1 MHGTPP
7 KPPAVCQTSQMPSSA
22 SSSSQNLLTL
32 FLFLFLLV
40 ALFPGLFHYLCVLPF
55 TCLNPFSQTPQPP
68 QRDVTPPVT
77 MWSQKQFTLPP
88 RSRGSYLVTAEVVEA
103 LPEIKEYKVGL
114 LNLFVQHTSCALSLN
129 ENWDEDVRADM
140 SDALDRIAPETGPK
154 GQELYRHS
162 AEGRDDMPA
171 HIKSALIGASVTIPI
186 KDGKLATGTWQG
198 IWYLEFRAMRHT
210 RRVVATIQGEKA

>member
-1 MHGTPP
+1 
-7 KPPAVCQTSQMPSSA
+7 
-22 SSSSQNLLTL
+22 
-32 FLFLFLLV
+32 
-40 ALFPGLFHYLCVLPF
+40 
-55 TCLNPFSQTPQPP
+55 
-68 QRDVTPPVT
+68 
-77 MWSQKQFTLPP
+77 MWFQKQFTLPP
-88 RSRGSYLVTAEVVEA
+88 RSRGSYLVTSEVLEA
-103 LPEIKEYKVGL
+103 VPEIKQYKVGL

-140 SDALDRIAPETGPK
+140 SDALDRIAPEAGPK

-162 AEGRDDMPA
+162 AEGSDDMPA

-210 RRVVATIQGEKA
+210 RRVMATIQGEKA